1 MISFIKTKVA
11 AYALR
16 LPASLKAEA
25 EKLAAEDGATLNQ
38 FVSTVVAEKVSA
50 LRTARYFEERKG
62 RTDWD
67 AFDRIMGRSGGEP
80 PRADDTLPEGYKRA
94 RK

>member
-1 MISFIKTKVA
+1 MKTKVA

-25 EKLAAEDGATLNQ
+25 EKLAAEDGASLNQ
-38 FVSTVVAEKVSA
+38 FVSTAVAEKVSA

-67 AFDRIMGRSGGEP
+67 AFDRIMGRSGGET
-80 PRADDTLPEGYKRA
+80 PRADDRLPEGYQRA

>member
-1 MISFIKTKVA
+1 MKTKVA

-25 EKLAAEDGATLNQ
+25 EKLAAEDGASLNQ
-38 FVSTVVAEKVSA
+38 FVSTAVAEKVSA

-67 AFDRIMGRSGGEP
+67 AFDRIMGRSGGER
-80 PRADDTLPEGYKRA
+80 PRADDRLPEGYQRA